1 MLIRVNT
8 VSLKLEEL
16 ARALAVLRL
25 ASPER
30 RCGISL
36 ACTRPSRCD
45 EIQIDF
51 TDSFVELSKHDR
63 IWAKLQWICTVDGP
77 PEGVDS
83 WACPWNPLILE
94 LLICRRP
101 KRRSIS

>member
-1 MLIRVNT
+1 MIRINT

-51 TDSFVELSKHDR
+51 TDPFVELSKHDR
-63 IWAKLQWICTVDGP
+63 IWAKLQWICT
-77 PEGVDS
+77 S
-83 WACPWNPLILE
+83 RWAA
-94 LLICRRP
+94 
-101 KRRSIS
+101 RRSGFLGLPLESSDP

>member
-1 MLIRVNT
+1 
-8 VSLKLEEL
+8 
-16 ARALAVLRL
+16 VLRL

-36 ACTRPSRCD
+36 ACTLELRFRPSGCD

-51 TDSFVELSKHDR
+51 TDPFVELSKHNG
-63 IWAKLQWICTVDGP
+63 IWAKLQWICTVDGR
-77 PEGVDS
+77 PEE
-83 WACPWNPLILE
+83 WACPRNPLILE